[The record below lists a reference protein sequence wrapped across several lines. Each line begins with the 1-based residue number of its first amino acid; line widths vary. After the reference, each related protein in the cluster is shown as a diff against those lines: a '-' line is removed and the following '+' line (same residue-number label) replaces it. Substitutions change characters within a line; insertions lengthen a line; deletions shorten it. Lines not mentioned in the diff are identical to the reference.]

1 MDMLILHHDGN
12 GGYTVIRLTP
22 ADSYAERVST
32 FRDDRCMTPKALI
45 KEARDT
51 DRDVTPTQSM
61 LKMCV
66 AVRYP

>member
-1 MDMLILHHDGN
+1 MDTLILHHDGN
-12 GGYTVIRLTP
+12 GGYSIIRITP

-32 FRDDRCMTPKALI
+32 FRDDRCMSPKALI
-45 KEARDT
+45 KEARDAEHA
-51 DRDVTPTQSM
+51 TPTQST